1 MRHGKR
7 HVNITNTKILPKKKG
22 SSAAP
27 MNPKIWVDWKHLLRW
42 IIIFVM
48 VLVSS
53 SSHDPSAESYVGRA
67 SEILRRDNLRADK
80 MRSEQIKKLDDRER
94 ERKGEEESKRK
105 DPYLI
110 SSSELENRDALDAKE
125 SSIEEAK
132 EAEASKLEEE
142 NEKAKK
148 DEETQEQADEMFRK
162 WLKTKGPMRKVHA

>member
-1 MRHGKR
+1 M
-7 HVNITNTKILPKKKG
+7 
-22 SSAAP
+22 
-27 MNPKIWVDWKHLLRW
+27 
-42 IIIFVM
+42 M

-53 SSHDPSAESYVGRA
+53 TSHDPSAESYVGRA

-110 SSSELENRDALDAKE
+110 SSSELENRDALDAKQ

-132 EAEASKLEEE
+132 EAKASKLEEE
-142 NEKAKK
+142 NKRAKK
-148 DEETQEQADEMFRK
+148 DEEMQEQADDTFRK
-162 WLKTKGPMRKVHA
+162 WLKTKGPMRKVNA

>member
-1 MRHGKR
+1 M
-7 HVNITNTKILPKKKG
+7 
-22 SSAAP
+22 
-27 MNPKIWVDWKHLLRW
+27 
-42 IIIFVM
+42 
-48 VLVSS
+48 
-53 SSHDPSAESYVGRA
+53 
-67 SEILRRDNLRADK
+67 
-80 MRSEQIKKLDDRER
+80 
-94 ERKGEEESKRK
+94 
-105 DPYLI
+105 I